1 MLGKELQQPEVEDL
15 TATNHLK
22 NMQDMA
28 NAPWAQAGLTKEEYA
43 KGLSDLEAAAAKHDN
58 DPEPLKLSKSNLS
71 RVLKNTLYYGK
82 IKIPQYNEEPEQL
95 INGLHKPIIDI
106 NIFQKVQYHLGLK
119 SRYKQKPKKF
129 NNTLY
134 LRGHLKCIKCGN
146 NLTGSG
152 SKSKTGKIHHYY
164 HCNPRKGCNERFKIK
179 DAHLELINL
188 FKSLKPAEEVCEL
201 FKIVI
206 EDYYKN
212 SIVQG
217 IPVDGYTQIFRNL
230 TFNNKIRILYNYNYD
245 YEDNHDVKYL
255 TIYTGPL
262 DKLLKNKFGSLEW
275 RSLKF
280 KKKIIKND
288 DYQGT
293 SVINYPELKYKYT
306 RIHEPKHLHP
316 ERNYNNKN
324 TLLIEEY
331 PTINKDEPYYPVNDN
346 NNRILSHKYKSYLIK
361 QKNKKIIFGGRL
373 ADYAYYDMDMTIS
386 AALKKFDSIKKNLK

>member
-1 MLGKELQQPEVEDL
+1 MKKIKTDFLIVG
-15 TATNHLK
+15 
-22 NMQDMA
+22 
-28 NAPWAQAGLTKEEYA
+28 AGLYGCVLAERI
-43 KGLSDLEAAAAKHDN
+43 
-58 DPEPLKLSKSNLS
+58 SN
-71 RVLKNTLYYGK
+71 VLKKKVTILERRKHIGGNCYSEIDKKTNIEYHKYGTHIFHTSIQNVWDYFKDFTKLNNYNHQVLTKFKNK
-82 IKIPQYNEEPEQL
+82 IYQMP
-95 INGLHKPIIDI
+95 
-106 NIFQKVQYHLGLK
+106 
-119 SRYKQKPKKF
+119 
-129 NNTLY
+129 
-134 LRGHLKCIKCGN
+134 
-146 NLTGSG
+146 
-152 SKSKTGKIHHYY
+152 
-164 HCNPRKGCNERFKIK
+164 
-179 DAHLELINL
+179 INL
-188 FKSLKPAEEVCEL
+188 ETINSFFNKNFSPSQAKSHLDKVSKIYKNSNPANFEEKAKSQIGNSLYQAFIRNYTFKQWGKDPKNLPSSIFNRLPIR
-201 FKIVI
+201 FNYN

-217 IPVDGYTQIFRNL
+217 IPVNGYTQIFKNL
-230 TFNNKIRILYNYNYD
+230 TFNNKIRILYNYDYD
-245 YEDNHDVKYL
+245 YENNHDVKYL

-331 PTINKDEPYYPVNDN
+331 PTINKDEPYYPINDN

-386 AALKKFDSIKKNLK
+386 AALKKFDSIKKDLK